1 MPRALPYALFLL
13 SLVVVTG
20 CGGEPDA
27 AANDDAQR
35 AIPVRAAAVLGPQDA
50 DTALRFAGVVQAQQ
64 RATLTFQVSGVL
76 RQRHVNLGDTVSRG
90 DLLATLYNPAL
101 APAVASAKAQIN
113 ELQTNLDQAERELV
127 RLDRLRERG
136 AVSEQ
141 ELEQIR
147 TRRDSFQAS
156 LATAQAM
163 LQEAQQ
169 MENESRLVAP
179 FDGRVERL
187 LVEQD
192 EFVQA
197 GTPVLRLSSPQR
209 REVEISVPG
218 HLARALHIDQSL
230 PVWQVT
236 YRDLPPVT
244 GRLIQMSQASAERG
258 ELQRVRILLDN
269 DGPDAGDPVEVGIP
283 SPLADG
289 LQIPLLSLMVSDQQ
303 AAVFRVRD
311 NRVDRVNVDVRQII
325 GEQVRVN
332 STELAAGDQV
342 VYAGLTRLVPGDKV
356 ELLP

>member
-1 MPRALPYALFLL
+1 MPRALPYVLCLL
-13 SLVVVTG
+13 SLVVVSG
-20 CGGEPDA
+20 CGGEPQKA
-27 AANDDAQR
+27 ENENAQR
-35 AIPVRAAAVLGPQDA
+35 PIPVRVASVLGPQDS

-76 RQRHVNLGDTVSRG
+76 RQRHVNLGDSVSRG
-90 DLLATLYNPAL
+90 DPLATLYNPAL
-101 APAVASAKAQIN
+101 APAVASAEAQVN
-113 ELQTNLDQAERELV
+113 ELQTNLDQAERELT
-127 RLDRLRERG
+127 RLDRLRQRG

-147 TRRDSFQAS
+147 TRRDSFLAS

-169 MENESRLVAP
+169 MENESRLLAP
-179 FDGRVERL
+179 FDGRIERL

-197 GTPVLRLSSPQR
+197 GTPVVRLSSPQR

-218 HLARALHIDQSL
+218 HLARGLYTDQAL
-230 PVWQVT
+230 PVWSVT
-236 YRDLPPVT
+236 HRHLTPVT

-258 ELQRVRILLDN
+258 ELQQVRILLDN
-269 DGPDAGDPVEVGIP
+269 DGPAPGDPVEVGIP
-283 SPLADG
+283 FPLVDG
-289 LQIPLLSLMVSDQQ
+289 LQIPLLALMVNEQR

-311 NRVDRVNVDVRQII
+311 GTVERIAVEVRQIV
-325 GEQVRVN
+325 GEQVRVH
-332 STELAAGDQV
+332 SADLAAGDQV
-342 VYAGLTRLVPGDKV
+342 VYAGLTRLVPGDRV